1 MNLKVRMI
9 VGVLVAL
16 MCFLSISA
24 VNLPFAFESSQTIV
38 RVLPQEMVLGSPSL
52 EDVTNTTFT
61 IAVVIENVTDL
72 YGFDAQFGWNTT
84 YLKYVGHTSTV
95 PVEDYPYPIPPSPY
109 AGILHGD
116 TMKLKDVVNEN
127 GIPLAQPETMAWI
140 GYSLAGPAW
149 TFDGNG
155 TVFIM
160 SFRVKYQPYICDLP
174 ANADHVNLHLSF
186 ILTDLAS
193 PTGPIPHTPIDGTV
207 KLYARRCPSPYDL
220 NNDGITNLYD
230 IVIVADAY
238 GSHVGDPEWNQLAD
252 IAPQWG
258 KIDIY
263 DAVTIVY
270 HYGETNP

>member
-1 MNLKVRMI
+1 
-9 VGVLVAL
+9 
-16 MCFLSISA
+16 
-24 VNLPFAFESSQTIV
+24 
-38 RVLPQEMVLGSPSL
+38 
-52 EDVTNTTFT
+52 
-61 IAVVIENVTDL
+61 
-72 YGFDAQFGWNTT
+72 
-84 YLKYVGHTSTV
+84 
-95 PVEDYPYPIPPSPY
+95 
-109 AGILHGD
+109 
-116 TMKLKDVVNEN
+116 MKMKDVVDES
-127 GIPLAQPETMAWI
+127 GIPLAEPGTMAWI
-140 GYSLAGPAW
+140 AYSARPAW
-149 TFDGNG
+149 EFYGSG

-174 ANADHVNLHLSF
+174 AGADHVNLHLSF
-186 ILTDLAS
+186 IRTELDS
-193 PTGPIPHTPIDGTV
+193 PTGHIPYTSIDGIV